1 MALAKSD
8 KHVLTAALRL
18 HQRGVT
24 EFHGYPLTKEL
35 SGIGNKMAYTTLYR
49 SLARLEE
56 LGMLTSNWELPEGRQ
71 QPRRI
76 YTLTGDGITAA
87 TGIHDDPLLN
97 PGPALRE
104 T

>member
-97 PGPALRE
+97 PGPALGE

>member
-8 KHVLTAALRL
+8 RHVLTAALRL
-18 HQRGVT
+18 HQRGT
-24 EFHGYPLTKEL
+24 SDFHGYPLTKEL

-56 LGMLTSNWELPEGRQ
+56 AGMLTSRWELPEGRQ
-71 QPRRI
+71 QHRRI
-76 YTLTGDGITAA
+76 YTLTGEGITAA
-87 TGIHDDPLLN
+87 AGLDDPTITN
-97 PGPALRE
+97 PGPALGE